1 MRILLEN
8 KMKKSNVLW
17 LFIGVVLSLPIL
29 LNIFLM
35 VEWLPVIQAG
45 TTPALWLTFWGS
57 YIGSVISAL
66 IAFYVL
72 YVNRK
77 DHFSAMS
84 YELER
89 KSIEDNL
96 SYAVNYISIYS
107 TNDIKQVY
115 NIWKL
120 TNDNVSCR
128 ERIKVLLDNAFYHY
142 ESFIIRFPTNRLSSE
157 LFFLRQQENYQKFV
171 ILLQD
176 LQVLFSLDNTYWK
189 SAKSIKEKIDEDC
202 DISSCFISVLT
213 ECAEGDNVFNKLL
226 EKNNIIQINI
236 EKEVRTFF
244 DTERENLLKKFD
256 KAQQ

>member
-142 ESFIIRFPTNRLSSE
+142 ESFMIRFPTNRLSSE
-157 LFFLRQQENYQKFV
+157 LFFLRQQENYLKFV

-189 SAKSIKEKIDEDC
+189 SAKSIKEKIDEINTKRGKIDGNRKSRINYRSYTIC
-202 DISSCFISVLT
+202 NRKNSIYRRVAVSTRITKRGYKKYNRLQLPVL
-213 ECAEGDNVFNKLL
+213 
-226 EKNNIIQINI
+226 
-236 EKEVRTFF
+236 
-244 DTERENLLKKFD
+244 
-256 KAQQ
+256 